1 VVGGWWLVVGKNGLK
16 AINNRLPT
24 SDHRQLT
31 TGHQSPTTN
40 HQPPD
45 AMNIGITVFP
55 TYGGSGIVGSELG
68 RELAERGHIV
78 HFISYALPTRLC
90 ELSERMRFHQVD
102 LFDYPLFE
110 FPPYDLA
117 LASKIVE
124 VAESEKLDV
133 LHMHYAIPHATAGF
147 LAREMY
153 KSTRYLPFVTT
164 LHGTDITLVGSRKS
178 FLPITRFSIAQ
189 SDALTA
195 ISQYLAEQTCLTF
208 DNCAVEVI
216 PNFINANEYV
226 RRDNEQLRRE
236 LAPNG
241 EKLLIHVSNFRPVK
255 RINDCIH
262 TLAQLRGRAR
272 ARLVMCGDGPEREGA
287 EKLAREY
294 GIYDDVI
301 FAGQV
306 QNIADYLSV
315 SDVLLMPSE
324 TESFGLAALE
334 SMACETPVIATRVGG
349 LPEVVLDGETGY
361 LVGVGDTRAMTER
374 AVEILSDDDKRRKMG
389 ARGRAWAVERFNTE
403 TVIPQYEKLYE
414 RVIDWAG
421 RNGRRG

>member
-1 VVGGWWLVVGKNGLK
+1 
-16 AINNRLPT
+16 
-24 SDHRQLT
+24 
-31 TGHQSPTTN
+31 
-40 HQPPD
+40 
-45 AMNIGITVFP
+45 MNIGITVFP

-68 RELAERGHIV
+68 RELSERGHNV

-90 ELSERMRFHQVD
+90 KLSERLRFHQVD

-124 VAESEKLDV
+124 VAESERLDV

-153 KSTRYLPFVTT
+153 KSKRYLPFVTT

-195 ISQYLAEQTCLTF
+195 ISQYLADETCRVF
-208 DNCAVEVI
+208 GNCAVEVI
-216 PNFINANEYV
+216 PNFINANEY
-226 RRDNEQLRRE
+226 RRRENKELRRK

-255 RINDCIH
+255 RINDCVH
-262 TLAQLRGRAR
+262 TLAQLRGRVR
-272 ARLVMCGDGPEREGA
+272 ARVVVGGGGAGRGGA
-287 EKLAREY
+287 ERLARDY
-294 GIYDDVI
+294 GIADDVI

-306 QNIADYLSV
+306 PDIADYLSV
-315 SDVLLMPSE
+315 SDLLLMPSE

-334 SMACETPVIATRVGG
+334 AMACETPVIATRMGG
-349 LPEVVLDGETGY
+349 LPEVVLDGVTGY
-361 LVGVGDTRAMTER
+361 LVEVGDTRAMADR
-374 AVEILSDDDKRRKMG
+374 AVEILTGENERRMG

-403 TVIPQYEKLYE
+403 TVILQYEKLYE
-414 RVIDWAG
+414 RVIARAKTG
-421 RNGRRG
+421 KPSRRIE

>member
-1 VVGGWWLVVGKNGLK
+1 
-16 AINNRLPT
+16 
-24 SDHRQLT
+24 
-31 TGHQSPTTN
+31 
-40 HQPPD
+40 
-45 AMNIGITVFP
+45 MNIGITVFP

-68 RELAERGHIV
+68 RELAERGHSV

-90 ELSERMRFHQVD
+90 RLSERLQFHQVD

-124 VAESEKLDV
+124 VAENQNLDV

-153 KSTRYLPFVTT
+153 KSNRYLPFVTT

-195 ISQYLAEQTCLTF
+195 ISQYLAGETCRVF
-208 DNCAVEVI
+208 GNCAVEVI
-216 PNFINANEYV
+216 PNFINANEY
-226 RRDNEQLRRE
+226 RRRENKELRRK

-255 RINDCIH
+255 RINDCVH
-262 TLAQLRGRAR
+262 TLAQLRGRVR

-287 EKLAREY
+287 AGLARDY
-294 GIYDDVI
+294 GIADDVI
-301 FAGQV
+301 FVGQV
-306 QNIADYLSV
+306 PNIADYLSV
-315 SDVLLMPSE
+315 SDLLLMPSE

-334 SMACETPVIATRVGG
+334 AMACETPVIATRMGG
-349 LPEVVLDGETGY
+349 LPEVVLDGVTGH
-361 LVGVGDTRAMTER
+361 LVEMGDTRAMADR
-374 AVEILSDDDKRRKMG
+374 AVEILTGDNERLMG
-389 ARGRAWAVERFNTE
+389 ASGREWAVERFNTE

-414 RVIDWAG
+414 RVIAQANTG
-421 RNGRRG
+421 KRGRRIE